1 MRFSV
6 SSFLAQGVLAAACLS
21 SLSAPARA
29 DDQPFLT
36 LYTTDIDSQGEREL
50 EQWFSWK
57 SGHAN
62 AAFNEFETRSEFE
75 YGITDD
81 LQGSLY
87 LNYDWER
94 ERAHDPLGLAESD
107 SNLGVS
113 GELIWRV
120 MNVYFDPMGLAF
132 YVEPAI
138 GTHERSF
145 ETKVLMQKNFFND
158 TLRTALNINLE
169 DRWEHDPSGHWNEA
183 SALEFDAGVAY
194 NITPVWSVGLEFDNE
209 RGFDGEV
216 IGTDEKPVSN
226 SFYLGPTVQYVG
238 RPFSITLGAQTQLPI
253 ASNPSHVPGAVVGG
267 MTAEDEHFRAT
278 LRLTT
283 DF

>member
-6 SSFLAQGVLAAACLS
+6 SSLLARGVLAAACLS

-50 EQWFSWK
+50 EQFFIWK
-57 SGHAN
+57 HGHAN

-75 YGITDD
+75 TGITDN

-87 LNYDWER
+87 LNYDWAR
-94 ERAHDPLGLAESD
+94 ERQHNPLGLPESD
-107 SNLGVS
+107 SNLSVS

-120 MNVYFDPMGLAF
+120 LNVYFDPVGLAF
-132 YVEPAI
+132 YFEPAV

-145 ETKVLMQKNFFND
+145 ETKLLLQKNFFND
-158 TLRTALNINLE
+158 TLRTALNVNLE
-169 DRWEHDPSGHWNEA
+169 DTWAHDPSGHWNEE
-183 SALEFDAGVAY
+183 SALEFNLGAAY
-194 NITPVWSVGLEFDNE
+194 NITPVWSLGFEFDNE
-209 RGFDGEV
+209 HGFEGEV
-216 IGTDEKPVSN
+216 IGADQRPVSN
-226 SFYLGPTVQYVG
+226 SFYLGPTIQYVG
-238 RPFSITLGAQTQLPI
+238 RPFTITLGAQTQLPI
-253 ASNPSHVPGAVVGG
+253 AGNPTHTPGAVVNG
-267 MTAEDEHFRAT
+267 MTADDEHFRAT
-278 LRLTT
+278 LRLST

>member
-1 MRFSV
+1 MVPLSV
-6 SSFLAQGVLAAACLS
+6 
-21 SLSAPARA
+21 PALA

-36 LYTTDIDSQGEREL
+36 LYTTDIDAQGEREL
-50 EQWFSWK
+50 EQFFIWK
-57 SGHAN
+57 GGHAN

-87 LNYDWER
+87 LNYDWSR
-94 ERAHDPLGLAESD
+94 ERAHSPLGLPQSD
-107 SNLGVS
+107 SNLSVS

-120 MNVYFDPMGLAF
+120 MNVYFDPIGLAF

-158 TLRTALNINLE
+158 TLRTALNVNLE
-169 DRWEHDPSGHWNEA
+169 DRWEHDPSGHWNEG
-183 SALEFDAGVAY
+183 SALEFDLGASY
-194 NITPVWSVGLEFDNE
+194 NITPIWSVGLEFDNE

-216 IGTDEKPVSN
+216 IGTDQRPVTN
-226 SFYLGPTVQYVG
+226 SFYLGPTVQYIG
-238 RPFSITLGAQTQLPI
+238 RPFTITLGAQTQLPI
-253 ASNPSHVPGAVVGG
+253 ASDPTHSPGNVVDG
-267 MTAEDEHFRAT
+267 MTATDEHFRAI